1 MAKATPLSAAL
12 MTPAASEPLKPRPL
26 ATNPTTL
33 KAEER
38 AKPKIEKIT
47 PLQVRWP
54 DAEVK
59 AMKRAALDADMTY
72 SEYLL
77 ACFHAYKKA

>member
-1 MAKATPLSAAL
+1 MAKATPLSAEL
-12 MTPAASEPLKPRPL
+12 MTPAAPVPLKPRPL
-26 ATNPTTL
+26 ASTSTAP

-38 AKPKIEKIT
+38 VEPKMEKMT

-54 DAEVK
+54 AAEVK